1 MGNQRSLIFRKYFY
15 WILGAVFG
23 TLFLFLLALRLDL
36 FQGSGSAGD
45 GEGFVQTGA
54 VASRDTWMNIFQKDT
69 KIGYVHR
76 QFSRSDEGYRFQESL
91 FMQVNTMGM
100 VQEVRVR
107 TEGSLFPD
115 FTLSSFRMELISGF
129 FRFKVRG
136 SQDGRK
142 LTLVMGTPPSE
153 EKLEIPLQEK
163 LYSAAGIHEII
174 LRENLKTGSQK
185 IFSIFDPLTLSHRP
199 FQVTV
204 LSEKPLTVMG
214 REEKTRKVSLDFM
227 GTRQFAWIG
236 EDGDIVKEEG
246 FLGIRLVKASREEA
260 LTGLSGTMSEDL
272 TEIAAIP
279 SNVNIEGANG
289 LHALRVRIDG
299 VEGLDLFINGGRQ
312 RLKGRI
318 LTIRKESMEHLP
330 DRSYR
335 FPRSADGKNYLEST
349 PFIQTHDRVI
359 RAQVREIVLPG
370 DTDPVKAEKLVSWV
384 YRNIRKRPVLSLP
397 SAVETLKNLMGD
409 CNEHAVLLAAL
420 ARAAGIPADVEAGI
434 VYQNGRFY
442 YHAWNVLYLGRWITA
457 DATLGQ
463 MPADV
468 THIRFVRGTERQG
481 DIIGLIGKIRLK
493 ILEQKT

>member
-1 MGNQRSLIFRKYFY
+1 
-15 WILGAVFG
+15 
-23 TLFLFLLALRLDL
+23 
-36 FQGSGSAGD
+36 
-45 GEGFVQTGA
+45 
-54 VASRDTWMNIFQKDT
+54 
-69 KIGYVHR
+69 
-76 QFSRSDEGYRFQESL
+76 
-91 FMQVNTMGM
+91 MQVNTMGM

-129 FRFKVRG
+129 FRFKARG

-204 LSEKPLTVMG
+204 LSEEPLTVMG

-312 RLKGRI
+312 SLKGRI